1 MGLIPGYPKGSNLT
15 ILNTTYIRR
24 QKLEDGK
31 YSKDFISILYKDLDT
46 GKKGN
51 HIIYEPEYTYYL
63 FKDKEKKLTHN
74 HFFMDKNKLTPIT
87 VKYTDIEKSI
97 AENTGNLDIFYDNIR
112 NRNSAANRK
121 IHRIKEVF
129 GSDMYIEDYY
139 RYLFNLEYKN
149 DICPINKSYLDIEAD
164 TINMVGDFPEPGEC
178 PINAIVFL
186 DERTKSCYQLLLNNP
201 QNPLIEEYHKYISTD
216 KGLSDLKDFVIKSVG
231 EKKSRKYKVNEL
243 KYYVYFYDTEY
254 DLLKSM
260 FEIIRHVDPDFIAP
274 WNMAFDLNYIYH
286 RILKL
291 GYYTFDIFH
300 DKDIKEPFYYF
311 YIDTRNYNDYAERG
325 DFVSMSSK
333 NVWVDTM
340 IQFASRRKGRGQF
353 NSFKLD
359 AIGEQI
365 AGVKKLDYSHITTK
379 LEMLPYLDYKV
390 FSWYNIMDVIVEM
403 CIEACTG
410 DIDYLFT
417 KSLMNNT
424 RYCKAHRQSGYLTN
438 KFNKKFD
445 EYGYVLGNNINKW
458 NEKPTEKYPGAM
470 VGDPTNVRGDCLLT
484 LNGTM
489 VLVCDNVIDF
499 DYASLYPS
507 IMLENNLA
515 PNTQIGRVIID
526 EKVHN
531 YEHYDM
537 YTSDLDDAKYN
548 RGGEFLENIMSDN
561 TIEFCKRWFGL
572 AGFKELLQDMEELY
586 PNIYS
591 YDDSNVVTYI
601 TGNPIEALTF
611 DDYNRRYIS
620 AVTFITKYKDDY
632 SDELKEELN
641 KSILTG
647 AIL

>member
-15 ILNTTYIRR
+15 ILNATYIRK

-164 TINMVGDFPEPGEC
+164 TINMMGDFPEPGEC

-201 QNPLIEEYHKYISTD
+201 QNPLIDEYHKYISTD

-243 KYYVYFYDTEY
+243 EYHVYFYDTEY

-260 FEIIRHVDPDFIAP
+260 FEIIRHTDPDFITP

-291 GYYTFDIFH
+291 GYDTFDIFH

-333 NVWVDTM
+333 NVWVDAM

-403 CIEACTG
+403 CIESCTG

-470 VGDPTNVRGDCLLT
+470 VGDPTNVRGDCLIT

-489 VLVCDNVIDF
+489 VLVCNNVIDF
-499 DYASLYPS
+499 DYTSLYPS

-526 EKVHN
+526 VKVHD

-586 PNIYS
+586 PNVYS

-611 DDYNRRYIS
+611 DDYNRRYVS

-632 SDELKEELN
+632 SNELKEELN